1 MEIVNIKVK
10 DLKPYDKN
18 AKKHDQTQID
28 NVAKSIEKYGFVQP
42 LVIDKNNVVII
53 GHCRLEASKK
63 LKLKEVPCVLADTL
77 TDEQVKELR
86 LLDNKLNES
95 DWDYD
100 LIKEEI
106 AELSFDDFDLDW
118 GIEENILDRYKDKSF
133 GTLVERFGIP
143 TFSVFDTRQG
153 YWQNRK
159 QQWKDL
165 GIKSELGRDENL
177 LGLSEVINTIN
188 NGSSIFDPVLCEIIY
203 KWFCVENGK
212 ILDCFAGGSV
222 RGIVAEKLGY
232 KYTGIDLRQEQI
244 DANNK
249 NAEEIG
255 LNPIWYC
262 DDALNVDKYV
272 KDESQDFIFS
282 CPPYADLEKY
292 SDDERDLS
300 NMEYDEFKQ
309 VYFEIIKRTCRKLK
323 QNRFACFVV
332 GDVRDKDGFYYN
344 FVDDTKKAF
353 LDAGLKFYNDI
364 ILVNAVGTGALRAN
378 RLFATRKVV
387 KMHQNVLVFYK
398 GNPKEIKNNFKE
410 VYIDNLEEEIEND

>member
-177 LGLSEVINTIN
+177 
-188 NGSSIFDPVLCEIIY
+188 
-203 KWFCVENGK
+203 
-212 ILDCFAGGSV
+212 
-222 RGIVAEKLGY
+222 
-232 KYTGIDLRQEQI
+232 
-244 DANNK
+244 
-249 NAEEIG
+249 
-255 LNPIWYC
+255 
-262 DDALNVDKYV
+262 
-272 KDESQDFIFS
+272 
-282 CPPYADLEKY
+282 
-292 SDDERDLS
+292 
-300 NMEYDEFKQ
+300 
-309 VYFEIIKRTCRKLK
+309 
-323 QNRFACFVV
+323 
-332 GDVRDKDGFYYN
+332 
-344 FVDDTKKAF
+344 
-353 LDAGLKFYNDI
+353 
-364 ILVNAVGTGALRAN
+364 
-378 RLFATRKVV
+378 
-387 KMHQNVLVFYK
+387 
-398 GNPKEIKNNFKE
+398 
-410 VYIDNLEEEIEND
+410 